1 MPDCPNCNVELA
13 LGILGC
19 ICPKCLTVYTPLAV
33 SRMPGYDP
41 DFIDRGL
48 DMLILLITSGQIDG
62 GIFQADIV
70 NDEVIVSLVER
81 LD

>member
-1 MPDCPNCNVELA
+1 
-13 LGILGC
+13 
-19 ICPKCLTVYTPLAV
+19 
-33 SRMPGYDP
+33 MPGYDP